1 MRSNTMNEQMQAVL
15 DSTKIKYEL
24 CEMGREYI
32 DEYNNNLLDVYEL
45 VALVTLKSF
54 ERGVL
59 EMAKVKD
66 SE

>member
-1 MRSNTMNEQMQAVL
+1 MRSNTMNEQMPAVL

>member
-54 ERGVL
+54 ERGVS
-59 EMAKVKD
+59 EMATIKD
-66 SE
+66 N

>member
-1 MRSNTMNEQMQAVL
+1 MNEQMQAVL
-15 DSTKIKYEL
+15 DSTKIKFEL

-54 ERGVL
+54 ERGVS
-59 EMAKVKD
+59 EMANIK
-66 SE
+66 EH

>member
-1 MRSNTMNEQMQAVL
+1 MNEQMQAVL
-15 DSTKIKYEL
+15 DSTKIKFKL

-32 DEYNNNLLDVYEL
+32 DKYNNNLLDIYEL
-45 VALVTLKSF
+45 VALVTLKAF
-54 ERGVL
+54 EQGVS

>member
-1 MRSNTMNEQMQAVL
+1 MNEQMQAVL

-54 ERGVL
+54 ERGVS

>member
-1 MRSNTMNEQMQAVL
+1 MNEQMQAVL

-54 ERGVL
+54 ERGVS
-59 EMAKVKD
+59 EMATIK
-66 SE
+66 EH